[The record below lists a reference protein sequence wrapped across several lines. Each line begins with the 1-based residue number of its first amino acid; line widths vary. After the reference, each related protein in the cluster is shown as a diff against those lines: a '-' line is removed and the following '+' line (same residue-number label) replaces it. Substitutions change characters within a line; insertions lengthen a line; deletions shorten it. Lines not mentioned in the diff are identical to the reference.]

1 MEAFEY
7 VMVLVSIVIGLA
19 ITHVLNALAAA
30 VHRLRGHGAPLRLE
44 PVYLLWIGFILTW
57 LVSFWWWE
65 FKFQEVAVE
74 WSFGLYLFLITYA
87 VVLFLVAAVL
97 VPHRMDRVEDSY
109 AYFMDGRKWFFGGV
123 VALVML
129 DTVDSFLKSTEWG
142 MRPIFLA
149 QSTIF
154 LAAAVLG
161 MISERRS
168 VQLAGAAIAFTLQMV
183 YMFEAVGVLGS
194 W

>member
-1 MEAFEY
+1 
-7 VMVLVSIVIGLA
+7 
-19 ITHVLNALAAA
+19 
-30 VHRLRGHGAPLRLE
+30 
-44 PVYLLWIGFILTW
+44 
-57 LVSFWWWE
+57 
-65 FKFQEVAVE
+65 
-74 WSFGLYLFLITYA
+74 
-87 VVLFLVAAVL
+87 
-97 VPHRMDRVEDSY
+97 
-109 AYFMDGRKWFFGGV
+109 KWFFGGV

-149 QSTIF
+149 QSAIF

-168 VQLAGAAIAFTLQMV
+168 VQLACAAIAFTLQMV